1 MASICRYVGCAH
13 ASEADSQDNQSSNG
27 SPPHCRKDL
36 EVAQAMHSGG
46 KQLTDLPLE
55 LLHMIFDKLYRDS
68 DARYPYV
75 NQLWAKRYCAI
86 EPYTKLQH
94 SSGRL
99 HMVIATPFCFV
110 VSKTYLEAARSFV
123 LTSSFVDLREFETC
137 FSRTREIILSPDF
150 KSIHHL
156 KVPYTQKLAG
166 ATKAVIEAAAQLKI
180 LVIDMGIREFGF
192 NHRPTWLNIDQK
204 PYAPRFTTRE
214 ERKIVRDFEVMLDA
228 CFAAARSNHGVLFA
242 NAIEAWLGRD
252 KEFDFCMDM
261 TAQKLHKFE
270 TASTVDGGYYPKR
283 WDWVSAE
290 LEQLTLSA

>member
-1 MASICRYVGCAH
+1 MASKSCCVDCASAFEAAPQDDQTSI
-13 ASEADSQDNQSSNG
+13 ASQSQCHKVIELAEAIDSD
-27 SPPHCRKDL
+27 P
-36 EVAQAMHSGG
+36 

-55 LLHMIFDKLYRDS
+55 LLHMIFDKLYRDP

-75 NQLWAKRYCAI
+75 NQLWAKRYYAI

-99 HMVIATPFCFV
+99 HIVIATPFCFV
-110 VSKTYLEAARSFV
+110 VSKIYLEAARSFA
-123 LTSSFVDLREFETC
+123 LKSSFVELREFETC
-137 FSRTREIILSPDF
+137 FSRTREIVLSHDF
-150 KSIHHL
+150 KSVQHL

-166 ATKAVIEAAAQLKI
+166 ATKAVIEAAAQLKV

-192 NHRPTWLNIDQK
+192 NHRPTWLSIDEK

-228 CFAAARSNHGVLFA
+228 CFGAAQSKHGVLFA
-242 NAIEAWLGRD
+242 NAIEVWLGRD
-252 KEFDFCMDM
+252 MDFDLCMDM

-270 TASTVDGGYYPKR
+270 TANTVDGGYYAKR
-283 WDWVSAE
+283 WDWVSAR
-290 LEQLTLSA
+290 SRAS